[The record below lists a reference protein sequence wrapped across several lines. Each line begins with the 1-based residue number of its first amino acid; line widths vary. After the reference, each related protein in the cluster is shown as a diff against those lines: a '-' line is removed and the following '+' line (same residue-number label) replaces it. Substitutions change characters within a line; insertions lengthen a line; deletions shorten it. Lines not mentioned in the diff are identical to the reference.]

1 MRADLGIES
10 KEGRGDLERAI
21 EELQRLM
28 YVARVKAVGE
38 RSDDYNYTY
47 DLFVRR
53 YPETVRAA
61 ERLSSADASAAVLRR
76 LVELA
81 GGVSAKQVQ
90 RLFDWDEERAA
101 RTVAQLEAKRAAVRV
116 DDLVVLPEL
125 AR

>member
-1 MRADLGIES
+1 
-10 KEGRGDLERAI
+10 
-21 EELQRLM
+21 M

-61 ERLSSADASAAVLRR
+61 ERLGSADASAAVLRR
-76 LVELA
+76 LIELA

-90 RLFDWDEERAA
+90 RLFDWDDERSA
-101 RTVAQLEAKRAAVRV
+101 RTIAQLEAKRAAVRV
-116 DDLVVLPEL
+116 DDLLVLPDL